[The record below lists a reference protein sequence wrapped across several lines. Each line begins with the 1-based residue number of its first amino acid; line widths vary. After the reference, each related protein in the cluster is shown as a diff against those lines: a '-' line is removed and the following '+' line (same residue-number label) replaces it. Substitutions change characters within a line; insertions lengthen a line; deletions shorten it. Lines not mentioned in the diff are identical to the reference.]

1 MKSTKLMCLI
11 CILVAGCA
19 LAVGLITSCSRGQ
32 SINLP
37 EDNSESSE
45 LIQTLEAVNDNFMAN
60 KTEIRGKGWGR
71 KILRVLCVASADI
84 GGAYEGGKIGGKVG
98 ALFGP
103 KGAIIGAGV
112 GGTIGAVG
120 ASYGA
125 YCGTRSVTI
134 DADYPLVVSAYSYM
148 QENNDL
154 KSLVPSE
161 GILLQIPKEY
171 NRPIE
176 AGVEHNLMLSLLR
189 EESSALSRHVNK
201 LSDLELAV
209 TESPEFQK
217 AYNDCIQRAKAIT
230 FTPKPAGKDDLGQKV
245 MNLFLNVYTEY
256 PQDQADVNEIIN
268 KYISVI
274 EKSSELS
281 KEEKELIYS
290 SLSVAAYSFKYWEN
304 ELQ

>member
-112 GGTIGAVG
+112 GGTMV
-120 ASYGA
+120 
-125 YCGTRSVTI
+125 
-134 DADYPLVVSAYSYM
+134 L
-148 QENNDL
+148 
-154 KSLVPSE
+154 
-161 GILLQIPKEY
+161 
-171 NRPIE
+171 
-176 AGVEHNLMLSLLR
+176 
-189 EESSALSRHVNK
+189 
-201 LSDLELAV
+201 
-209 TESPEFQK
+209 
-217 AYNDCIQRAKAIT
+217 
-230 FTPKPAGKDDLGQKV
+230 
-245 MNLFLNVYTEY
+245 
-256 PQDQADVNEIIN
+256 
-268 KYISVI
+268 
-274 EKSSELS
+274 
-281 KEEKELIYS
+281 
-290 SLSVAAYSFKYWEN
+290 
-304 ELQ
+304 